1 MKGSLTAA
9 VLALLSSAC
18 AQTPPFADAGTGAQV
33 CPVCVTLWDGGACS
47 AGVVASVDVTTFDH
61 VDLGSVVD
69 YNSNPPAGGDHYPY
83 WAIWGIHTDVVPTE
97 YFVHN
102 QEHGGVI
109 LLYNCPNGCPDI
121 VNALTAVMNDQ
132 PIDPVCVEQGEW
144 ADDAGVPNRMLMTSD
159 PDLDVPVAAAAWGWT
174 YKEADPC
181 VDVASLQ
188 AFITAHYGIGRLSCP
203 GGSCSTTC
211 PADPLPDAGE
221 VFSCEVLC
229 TQGLFP

>member
-1 MKGSLTAA
+1 
-9 VLALLSSAC
+9 
-18 AQTPPFADAGTGAQV
+18 
-33 CPVCVTLWDGGACS
+33 
-47 AGVVASVDVTTFDH
+47 
-61 VDLGSVVD
+61 
-69 YNSNPPAGGDHYPY
+69 
-83 WAIWGIHTDVVPTE
+83 
-97 YFVHN
+97 
-102 QEHGGVI
+102 
-109 LLYNCPNGCPDI
+109 
-121 VNALTAVMNDQ
+121 
-132 PIDPVCVEQGEW
+132 
-144 ADDAGVPNRMLMTSD
+144 MLMTSD